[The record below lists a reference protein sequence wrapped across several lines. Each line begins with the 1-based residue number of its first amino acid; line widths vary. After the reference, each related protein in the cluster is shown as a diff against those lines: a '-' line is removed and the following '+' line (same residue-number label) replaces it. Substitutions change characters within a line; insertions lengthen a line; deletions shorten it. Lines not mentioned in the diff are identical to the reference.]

1 MARIRTIL
9 VDDHADFRR
18 LAQVLLSELDS
29 IELIALG
36 ENGEDAIRLCEQHRP
51 ELLLCDIAMPRM
63 GGIEATRLI
72 KAQEQPPVVALVSI
86 YGDEEHRQQ
95 PQKRRLRPFPAHPL
109 SAPRWRRSRRRFGHA
124 PRPVR
129 AGEHRVLPI

>member
-1 MARIRTIL
+1 MLIDAVLELREGEALL
-9 VDDHADFRR
+9 VC
-18 LAQVLLSELDS
+18 QMV
-29 IELIALG
+29 ELIALG

-86 YGDEEHRQQ
+86 YGDEEHRQHARSAGAEHFIN
-95 PQKRRLRPFPAHPL
+95 KVDFLPAVADLAQELTETP
-109 SAPRWRRSRRRFGHA
+109 HA
-124 PRPVR
+124 
-129 AGEHRVLPI
+129 

>member
-86 YGDEEHRQQ
+86 YGDEEHRQHARSAGAEHFIN
-95 PQKRRLRPFPAHPL
+95 KVDFLPAVADLAQELTETP
-109 SAPRWRRSRRRFGHA
+109 HA
-124 PRPVR
+124 
-129 AGEHRVLPI
+129 